1 MTFLKTNPANSWLR
15 VSLAAILVSFPTACV
30 QSNTL
35 TKAFEPLVKA
45 KTEQAKTSTSATY
58 ADVQTLVNMG
68 PRVAGTPVM
77 EKASN
82 YISEQYRKAGYKT
95 QIQTFTYSKFA
106 DLGSNVVVD
115 GTTIEAQALK
125 GSIPAKLDARAV
137 AVPNFGRA
145 NDFASVNVKGAIAIV
160 KRGEIRFGEKARN
173 AANAGAVG
181 LIIVNNKPG
190 NLAGGALTEANIIPV
205 LGISGNQGNSLIN
218 RAENNNLNIKLNANG
233 QNQVVTG
240 RNVIAYLDGVTQ
252 PQVILGG
259 HYDSVAGAP
268 GANDNASGTATVLA
282 IARNLS
288 GTPLARQ
295 AWFIAFDG
303 EEDGLHGSRAFVNAA
318 APQFLTGLKAM
329 MNFDMVGVNNQLQ
342 IGGTSSL
349 TGLAKVVEPEVE
361 LFSGSAANGG
371 SDHASFAAKG
381 VPILFFYRGYE
392 PNYHT
397 PNDKI
402 VDPKLLD
409 ETTQV
414 GLDIFK
420 RLLRS

>member
-1 MTFLKTNPANSWLR
+1 MTFVKTNPANPWLR
-15 VSLAAILVSFPTACV
+15 AIAVILVSFPTACV

-35 TKAFEPLVKA
+35 TKAFEPLV
-45 KTEQAKTSTSATY
+45 
-58 ADVQTLVNMG
+58 
-68 PRVAGTPVM
+68 
-77 EKASN
+77 
-82 YISEQYRKAGYKT
+82 
-95 QIQTFTYSKFA
+95 
-106 DLGSNVVVD
+106 
-115 GTTIEAQALK
+115 
-125 GSIPAKLDARAV
+125 
-137 AVPNFGRA
+137 
-145 NDFASVNVKGAIAIV
+145 
-160 KRGEIRFGEKARN
+160 GEIRFGEKAQN

-190 NLAGGALTEANIIPV
+190 NLTGGALTEANIIPV
-205 LGISGNQGNSLIN
+205 LGISSSQGNLLIN
-218 RAENNNLNIKLNANG
+218 RAENNNLSIKLNANA

-288 GTPLARQ
+288 DTPVGRQ

-349 TGLAKVVEPEVE
+349 TGLAKVVEPKVE
-361 LFSGSAANGG
+361 LFGGSAVNGG
-371 SDHASFAAKG
+371 SDHASFATKG

-392 PNYHT
+392 GNYHT
-397 PNDKI
+397 PNDKT

-414 GLDIFK
+414 GLDIVK
-420 RLLRS
+420 RLLQS